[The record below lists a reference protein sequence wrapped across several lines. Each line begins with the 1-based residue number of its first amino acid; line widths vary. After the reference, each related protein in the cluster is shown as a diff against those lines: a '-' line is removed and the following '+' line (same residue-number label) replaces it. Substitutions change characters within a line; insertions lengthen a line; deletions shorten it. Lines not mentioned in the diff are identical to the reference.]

1 MPNQFSEQLLKGTKM
16 KERSTI
22 SHFII
27 LISLLFIGGCA
38 PASFVKGHSAGWK
51 TIELNDSLK
60 HNYDVSWQKT
70 VDTIARDYD
79 IEMMDKSSG
88 YMRTSWLY
96 GISGGIYNR
105 YRGRITI
112 KYPDVKEP
120 EKVEVK
126 TDAQWLQDPSYG
138 VWQLG
143 WDRSFNR
150 EVFTTLS
157 GRLGRT
163 VSPD

>member
-1 MPNQFSEQLLKGTKM
+1 M
-16 KERSTI
+16 KEKFAI
-22 SHFII
+22 AG
-27 LISLLFIGGCA
+27 LITSVLLLLMGGCA

-60 HNYDVSWQKT
+60 HNYDLSWQKT

-79 IEMMDKSSG
+79 IEMMDRSSG

-112 KYPDVKEP
+112 KYPEVTKP

-126 TDAQWLQDPSYG
+126 TDAQWLQDPYYG
-138 VWQLG
+138 VWQQG